1 MKKLLSALLTSIL
14 AFVLAFSA
22 VACGGGNDSGT
33 STGGDSSSNGG
44 ASSSGGGT
52 KKNVTI
58 EFYTTVNIV
67 EKNALQAVADA
78 YSDYKYNTEGVNVEV
93 ILDNNDNPATYMD
106 NVRKMAEDGVSA
118 PTIVMT
124 SVASEY
130 YGSNKFVD
138 LSEYLEDVNP
148 YMSGKTVWKDG
159 LEADAYRTQVSGSTM
174 TIPGLSYSSN
184 YLTVY
189 YNKNAVKTILKGDSA
204 VGADG
209 TIDQTKI
216 TWSWLIN
223 ALKKAKDSDSRFA
236 TPFGLSKS
244 EQSCG
249 EGSFNMLSHLVN
261 MYLDQYYR
269 DFTQKVHSENG
280 DYSYNE
286 EIDPDWTYNAE
297 DAGNDAV
304 DKYSYNLNKVVDLFF
319 NQEGYNPTSARYAEV
334 MQNLYELMSYADN
347 TASYNDTF
355 NFFNNTTS
363 VFEGKDASYKNLR
376 LFYVEALDYVR
387 TYRDAFKTQS
397 GGKVTYASAEQIS
410 KELGWF
416 LMPAMEPSA
425 EALAAG
431 ATTNVRAF
439 GGPQENYGIVNS
451 GNSETTAEAID
462 FLMYLFSP
470 TGQNAIYSSYKAANN
485 APITMRQLVKNV
497 DIPKAIDYA
506 IIKAEGDCTTAPYL
520 VFGKCSGMNTAT
532 VNGTIETVSSKV
544 AKSMSNY
551 FKGRTSTWDG
561 TETFRAIKDGFKSY
575 SEDKN
580 FIYNDYTQVS
590 SKTNGLKNSP
600 FKTSN

>member
-1 MKKLLSALLTSIL
+1 MKKLLSALIVSIL

-22 VACGGGNDSGT
+22 VACGGGKDSG
-33 STGGDSSSNGG
+33 SSDGGNSGSSGG
-44 ASSSGGGT
+44 SSSGGNKPGKT
-52 KKNVTI
+52 ITI

-78 YSDYKYNTEGVNVEV
+78 YSDYKYNQEGVNVEV

-106 NVRKMAEDGVSA
+106 NVRKMAEDGVTL

-130 YGSNKFVD
+130 YGTNKFVD

-159 LEADAYRTQVSGSTM
+159 LEDDAYRTQVSGSTM

-184 YLTVY
+184 YLTVF
-189 YNKNAVKTILKGDSA
+189 YNKSAVKTLLKGNSA
-204 VGADG
+204 VAEDG
-209 TIDQTKI
+209 TIDQSKI
-216 TWSWLIN
+216 TWEWLLN
-223 ALKKAKDSDSRFA
+223 ALETAKTADKRFS

-244 EQSCG
+244 EQSNG

-269 DFTQKVHSENG
+269 NFINEVHSAEG

-286 EIDPDWTYNAE
+286 EIDPSWTYNAD

-304 DKYSYNLNKVVDLFF
+304 SKYSYNLNKVVDLYF
-319 NQEGYNPTSARYAEV
+319 NQEGYNPTSARYTEV
-334 MQNLYELMSYADN
+334 MQNLYGLMSYADN

-363 VFEGKDASYKNLR
+363 VFEGKDSSYSNLR

-397 GGKVTYASAEQIS
+397 GGNVTYASAEQIA

-416 LMPAMEPSA
+416 LMPAMTPSA

-431 ATTNVRAF
+431 AATNVRPF
-439 GGPQENYGIVNS
+439 GGPQENYGIINS
-451 GNSETTAEAID
+451 GNSETTAQAID

-497 DIPKAIDYA
+497 EIPTAIDYT
-506 IIKAEGDCTTAPYL
+506 IVKAEGDCNTSPYL

-532 VNGTIETVSSKV
+532 VNGTIETVASKV
-544 AKSMSNY
+544 AKTMSDY
-551 FKGRTSTWDG
+551 FKGNTSTWNG
-561 TETFRAIKDGFKSY
+561 TETFQAIKDGFASY
-575 SEDKN
+575 ADDKN
-580 FIYNDYTQVS
+580 FIYTDYSKVS
-590 SKTNGLKNSP
+590 SVTNGLKNSP